1 MPLATS
7 ALTAEE
13 RDRLILEHLPQVR
26 LIARRIHEKLPRSV
40 MLDDLVSAGVVGLIH
55 AVDNF
60 DPGQQVKLR
69 TYTECRIRGAILD
82 SLRGLDWAPRRTRH
96 RSREIHDVMGKL
108 EQKLSRAPTEE
119 EIAAEFKVTLEQYRQ
134 WLVEIQGIDIGGF
147 EPAGSNEQG
156 YSLLAFIADSEDRG
170 PSKIVEARE
179 TLRILTDAIR
189 ELPPQEQTVLS
200 LYFEQEMASQE
211 IAQIMKLRLAR
222 VSQLKTQGL
231 LRLRKAL
238 ADVFLPQEQ
247 AEVANGR

>member
-1 MPLATS
+1 MPSTS
-7 ALTAEE
+7 SAPTADE
-13 RDRLILEHLPQVR
+13 RDQLILEHLPQVR

-40 MLDDLVSAGVVGLIH
+40 MLDDLISAGVVGLIN

-60 DPGQQVKLR
+60 DPSQQVKLR

-96 RSREIHDVMGKL
+96 RHREIHEVIGKL
-108 EQKLSRAPTEE
+108 ERRLSRTPSEE
-119 EIAAEFKVTLEQYRQ
+119 EIAAEFNVSLEQYRQ

-147 EPAGSNEQG
+147 EPAGAGENG
-156 YSLLAFIADSEDRG
+156 YSLLSFIADAEERG
-170 PSKIVEARE
+170 PSRIVEARE

-189 ELPPQEQTVLS
+189 KLPPQEQTVLS
-200 LYFEQEMASQE
+200 LYFEQELASQE

-238 ADVFLPQEQ
+238 ADVFLPQDA
-247 AEVANGR
+247 AEVSDER